1 MAVTKDAVQAA
12 LKDLIDPN
20 TQKDFVTS
28 KEVKSVNVDGET
40 VSLEIELGY
49 PANTQLNAIRNLV
62 VGAVKAV
69 PGVANVN
76 VNVSYKIVA
85 HAVQRNLKPL
95 KGVKNII
102 AVASGKGGVGKSTTA
117 INLALTLVARG
128 AKLESPKSSRGES
141 ALILAVSANRYE
153 VASYLL
159 RRGADIKTTYG
170 NEYRYNV
177 LEALARS
184 LNDRLRDEKKES
196 LLARE
201 FMRAGV
207 SPDARDQNP
216 LLGMTPLIW
225 AVVSDKPS
233 LVELFIKCGAD
244 PHIKDNK
251 GRNSFDI
258 AKSLKR
264 AKILEILQSSPASAS
279 CGSVRN

>member
-1 MAVTKDAVQAA
+1 MMTFLKTGARLASIITIFVMAAPVFAGNDDPRCPQRNIDHESYLRTIRSKTMDAMDPFELLFMQRHDQQLAKKLSDGFNINSCGGPFDSSLLGLAAA
-12 LKDLIDPN
+12 LGLTDD
-20 TQKDFVTS
+20 
-28 KEVKSVNVDGET
+28 
-40 VSLEIELGY
+40 
-49 PANTQLNAIRNLV
+49 
-62 VGAVKAV
+62 VKA
-69 PGVANVN
+69 
-76 VNVSYKIVA
+76 
-85 HAVQRNLKPL
+85 
-95 KGVKNII
+95 
-102 AVASGKGGVGKSTTA
+102 
-117 INLALTLVARG
+117 LVARG
-128 AKLESPKSSRGES
+128 ANLESPKSSRGES

-233 LVELFIKCGAD
+233 LVDLFMQCGAD

>member
-1 MAVTKDAVQAA
+1 MMAFLQRAARLASFIAAFVLAAPAWAGNDHPRCPQRNIDYESYLRAIESKPLAAMDPFEVLFIQNHEQKLAKKLNDGFDINSCGGPFDSSLLGLAAA
-12 LKDLIDPN
+12 LGLMDD
-20 TQKDFVTS
+20 
-28 KEVKSVNVDGET
+28 
-40 VSLEIELGY
+40 
-49 PANTQLNAIRNLV
+49 
-62 VGAVKAV
+62 VKA
-69 PGVANVN
+69 
-76 VNVSYKIVA
+76 
-85 HAVQRNLKPL
+85 
-95 KGVKNII
+95 
-102 AVASGKGGVGKSTTA
+102 
-117 INLALTLVARG
+117 LVARG